1 MSEAT
6 NNRTKYRINAEGT
19 PMMDFSPV
27 SETMYVRSNDLCALV
42 SEVFHAAF
50 ADFYGCVLETVG
62 GQEPVISL
70 FFDHADHKD
79 DPKGRPC
86 ACEMAAGQGVEGN
99 NVLARSRQRD
109 SLMRDGDRYFLTEDG
124 KDVISE
130 LLIRRLVPNNGNI
143 NWKNIVGEYYD
154 QTTQNM
160 YFGRQ
165 APQYT
170 KVSGIDIK
178 KICALIFGT
187 KDDKDSYDYAFQILG
202 ALNFNNAYTMPG
214 NPQVANYTISI
225 TRAHAK
231 EINEIYSKLGIASG
245 SNIIQ

>member
-6 NNRTKYRINAEGT
+6 NRTKYRINAEGT
-19 PMMDFSPV
+19 PMTDFSPV

-50 ADFYGCVLETVG
+50 ADFHGCLFETVG
-62 GQEPVISL
+62 GGEPVISL
-70 FFDHADHKD
+70 FFDHGNHKD
-79 DPKGRPC
+79 DDRPC
-86 ACEMAAGQGVEGN
+86 ACEMAAGQSLEGN
-99 NVLARSRQRD
+99 NVVARSRQRD
-109 SLMRDGDRYFLTEDG
+109 SFMRDGDRYVLTEDG
-124 KDVISE
+124 KDIISE

-154 QTTQNM
+154 QTTQNL

-165 APQYT
+165 IPQYT

-178 KICALIFGT
+178 KICAMIFGS
-187 KDDKDSYDYAFQILG
+187 KDDKDSYDYGFQILG
-202 ALNFNNAYTMPG
+202 PTNFNNPYQMPG
-214 NPQVANYTISI
+214 NPQMANYTLSI

-231 EINEIYSKLGIASG
+231 EINDIYSKLGIASG

>member
-1 MSEAT
+1 MSETT
-6 NNRTKYRINAEGT
+6 NRQKYRINADGA
-19 PMMDFSPV
+19 PMKDFAPV
-27 SETMYVRSNDLCALV
+27 SETEYIRSNDLCGLV
-42 SEVFHAAF
+42 SEVLHAAF
-50 ADFYGCVLETVG
+50 ADYYGCVLETIG

-70 FFDHADHKD
+70 FFDHADHKND
-79 DPKGRPC
+79 DRPC
-86 ACEMAAGQGVEGN
+86 ACEMAAGQGIDSN
-99 NVLARSRQRD
+99 NVIGRSRQRD
-109 SLMRDGDRYFLTEDG
+109 SLMRDGDRYVLTEDG

-130 LLIRRLVPNNGNI
+130 LLIRRLVPNNGSI

-178 KICALIFGT
+178 KICAMIYGS
-187 KDDKDSYDYAFQILG
+187 KDEKDSYDYAFQILG
-202 ALNFNNAYTMPG
+202 AINFNNAYQMPG
-214 NPQVANYTISI
+214 NPQIANYTIAI

-231 EINEIYSKLGIASG
+231 EINDIYSKLGIASG

>member
-1 MSEAT
+1 MSETT
-6 NNRTKYRINAEGT
+6 NRQKYRINASGE
-19 PMMDFSPV
+19 PMKDFSPV
-27 SETMYVRSNDLCALV
+27 SETEYIRSNDLCGLL
-42 SEVFHAAF
+42 SEVLHAAF
-50 ADFYGCVLETVG
+50 ADYYGCILETVG

-70 FFDHADHKD
+70 FFDHADHKND
-79 DPKGRPC
+79 ERPC
-86 ACEMAAGQGVEGN
+86 ACEMAAGQGIGDN
-99 NVLARSRQRD
+99 NVIARSRQRD
-109 SLMRDGDRYFLTEDG
+109 SLMREGDRYVLTEDG

-130 LLIRRLVPNNGNI
+130 LLIRRLIPNNGNI

-178 KICALIFGT
+178 KICAMIYGS
-187 KDDKDSYDYAFQILG
+187 KDEKDTYDYAFQILG
-202 ALNFNNAYTMPG
+202 AINFNNAYQMPG
-214 NPQVANYTISI
+214 NPQIANYTIAI

-231 EINEIYSKLGIASG
+231 EINDIYSKLGIASG

>member
-1 MSEAT
+1 MSDAT
-6 NNRTKYRINAEGT
+6 NRTKYVINKEGT
-19 PMMDFSPV
+19 PMTEFKAV
-27 SETMYVRSNDLCALV
+27 SEVQYIRSNDLCALV

-50 ADFYGCVLETVG
+50 ADFHGCLFETIQG
-62 GQEPVISL
+62 AEPVISL

-79 DPKGRPC
+79 DQRPC
-86 ACEMAAGQGVEGN
+86 ACEMAAGQTAEGN
-99 NVLARSRQRD
+99 NVVARSRQRD
-109 SLMRDGDRYFLTEDG
+109 SFMRDGDRYILTEDG

-165 APQYT
+165 IPQYT
-170 KVSGIDIK
+170 KVSGIDVK
-178 KICALIFGT
+178 KVCAMIFGT
-187 KDDKDSYDYAFQILG
+187 KDDKDTYDYGFQILG
-202 ALNFNNAYTMPG
+202 PTNFGNPFQMPG
-214 NPQVANYTISI
+214 NPQMANYTLSI

-231 EINEIYSKLGIASG
+231 EIGEVYSRLGIASG

>member
-1 MSEAT
+1 MSETT
-6 NNRTKYRINAEGT
+6 NRQKYRINPNGE
-19 PMMDFSPV
+19 PMKAFSPV
-27 SETMYVRSNDLCALV
+27 SETEYIRSNDLCGLL
-42 SEVFHAAF
+42 SEVLHAAF
-50 ADFYGCVLETVG
+50 ADYYGCVLETVG

-70 FFDHADHKD
+70 FFDHADHKND
-79 DPKGRPC
+79 ERPC
-86 ACEMAAGQGVEGN
+86 ACEMAAGQGIGDN
-99 NVLARSRQRD
+99 NVIARSRQRD
-109 SLMRDGDRYFLTEDG
+109 SLMREGDRYVLTEDG

-130 LLIRRLVPNNGNI
+130 LLIRRLIPNNGNI

-178 KICALIFGT
+178 KICAMIYGS
-187 KDDKDSYDYAFQILG
+187 KDEKDTYDYAFQILG
-202 ALNFNNAYTMPG
+202 AINFNNAYQMPG
-214 NPQVANYTISI
+214 NPQIANYTIAI

-231 EINEIYSKLGIASG
+231 EINDIYSKLGIASG

>member
-1 MSEAT
+1 MSETT
-6 NNRTKYRINAEGT
+6 NRQKYRINADGA
-19 PMMDFSPV
+19 PMKDFAPV
-27 SETMYVRSNDLCALV
+27 SETEYIRSNDLCGLV
-42 SEVFHAAF
+42 SEVLHAAF
-50 ADFYGCVLETVG
+50 ADYYGCVLETVG

-70 FFDHADHKD
+70 FFDHADHKND
-79 DPKGRPC
+79 DRPC
-86 ACEMAAGQGVEGN
+86 ACEMAAGQGIDSN
-99 NVLARSRQRD
+99 NVIGRSRQRD
-109 SLMRDGDRYFLTEDG
+109 SLMRDGDRYVLTEDG

-130 LLIRRLVPNNGNI
+130 LLIRRLVPNNGSI

-178 KICALIFGT
+178 KICAMIYGSN
-187 KDDKDSYDYAFQILG
+187 DEKDSYDYAFQILG
-202 ALNFNNAYTMPG
+202 AINFNNAYQMPG
-214 NPQVANYTISI
+214 NPQIANYTIAI

-231 EINEIYSKLGIASG
+231 EINDIYSKLGIASG

>member
-6 NNRTKYRINAEGT
+6 REKYRINKSGE
-19 PMMDFSPV
+19 PMTEFAAV
-27 SETMYVRSNDLCALV
+27 SEVQYVRSNKLCALV

-50 ADFYGCVLETVG
+50 ADYHGCVLEMVN

-143 NWKNIVGEYYD
+143 NWKNVVGEYYD

-178 KICALIFGT
+178 KICALIYGT
-187 KDDKDSYDYAFQILG
+187 KDANNVYDYGFQILG
-202 ALNFNNAYTMPG
+202 NINLGNVYQMPG
-214 NPQVANYTISI
+214 NPQMANYVIAI
-225 TRAHAK
+225 TRAHAN
-231 EINEIYSKLGIASG
+231 EINEIYSELGIASG

>member
-1 MSEAT
+1 MSETT
-6 NNRTKYRINAEGT
+6 NRQKYRINADGA
-19 PMMDFSPV
+19 PMKDFAPV
-27 SETMYVRSNDLCALV
+27 SETEYIRSNDLCGLV
-42 SEVFHAAF
+42 SEVLHAAF
-50 ADFYGCVLETVG
+50 ADYYGCVLETVG

-70 FFDHADHKD
+70 FFDHADHKND
-79 DPKGRPC
+79 DRPC
-86 ACEMAAGQGVEGN
+86 ACEMAAGQGIDSN
-99 NVLARSRQRD
+99 NVIGRSRQRD
-109 SLMRDGDRYFLTEDG
+109 SLMRDGDRYVLTEDG

-130 LLIRRLVPNNGNI
+130 LLIRRLVPNNGSI

-178 KICALIFGT
+178 KICAMIYGS
-187 KDDKDSYDYAFQILG
+187 KDEKDSYDYAFQILG
-202 ALNFNNAYTMPG
+202 AINFNNVYQMPG
-214 NPQVANYTISI
+214 NPQIANYTIAI

-231 EINEIYSKLGIASG
+231 EINDIYSKLGIASG